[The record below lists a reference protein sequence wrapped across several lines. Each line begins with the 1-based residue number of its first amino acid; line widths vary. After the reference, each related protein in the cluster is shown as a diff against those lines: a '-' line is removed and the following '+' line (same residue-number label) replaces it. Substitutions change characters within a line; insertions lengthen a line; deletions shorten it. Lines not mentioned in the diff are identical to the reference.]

1 MVGTHLMYAESI
13 DGLEN
18 VYAFIAAVLGGKSA
32 ETSLIEWGLEPVPQ
46 SIQDR
51 NADIMRMRRQ
61 GMTYQQIGDAY
72 GLTKHAAYRV
82 CKRGGMV
89 GCRH

>member
-18 VYAFIAAVLGGKSA
+18 VYSLLAAVFGGKSA
-32 ETSLIEWGLEPVPQ
+32 ETSLSEWDLEPVPQ
-46 SIQDR
+46 PIQER
-51 NADIMRMRRQ
+51 NADIMRMRRA
-61 GMTYQQIGDAY
+61 GRTYQEIGDMF
-72 GLTKHAAYRV
+72 GVTKHAVYRV

>member
-1 MVGTHLMYAESI
+1 MVGSHLMYAESI

-18 VYAFIAAVLGGKSA
+18 VYSLLAAIFGGKSA
-32 ETSLIEWGLEPVPQ
+32 ETSLTEWGLEPVPQ

-72 GLTKHAAYRV
+72 GLTKHAVYRV

-89 GCRH
+89 GCRN

>member
-1 MVGTHLMYAESI
+1 MVGSHLMYEESI

-18 VYAFIAAVLGGKSA
+18 VYALIAAVFGGKSA
-32 ETSLIEWGLEPVPQ
+32 ETSLSEWGLEPVPQ
-46 SIQDR
+46 PIQER
-51 NADIMRMRRQ
+51 NADMIRMRKAGR
-61 GMTYQQIGDAY
+61 TYQEIGDMF
-72 GLTKHAAYRV
+72 GVTKHAVYRV

>member
-13 DGLEN
+13 DGQEN
-18 VYAFIAAVLGGKSA
+18 AFALLAAVLGGKSA

-51 NADIMRMRRQ
+51 NLDIMRMRRQ
-61 GMTYQQIGDAY
+61 GMTYQQIGDVY